1 MKERGMIFNAEMVR
15 ATLSEQKTQ
24 TRRIVKLQPD
34 EDGLARLSGGPWMD
48 TNEKVY
54 PCPYGEV
61 GDKLWVRETWQVIHD
76 YTDEYGNVDE
86 RRFARSIPK
95 QRGNYWHPV
104 YAERFGSESRDDR
117 GFPWRP
123 AIYMPR
129 WASRITLEITDVRV
143 ERLNDI
149 SEEDAKAE
157 GAPTECCVIG
167 YKHFLGFRTL
177 WKSIYGA
184 ESWNENPWV
193 WVIEFKQIK

>member
-1 MKERGMIFNAEMVR
+1 MTVVFLGDL
-15 ATLSEQKTQ
+15 LST
-24 TRRIVKLQPD
+24 
-34 EDGLARLSGGPWMD
+34 
-48 TNEKVY
+48 
-54 PCPYGEV
+54 C
-61 GDKLWVRETWQVIHD
+61 
-76 YTDEYGNVDE
+76 
-86 RRFARSIPK
+86 
-95 QRGNYWHPV
+95 
-104 YAERFGSESRDDR
+104 
-117 GFPWRP
+117 
-123 AIYMPR
+123 
-129 WASRITLEITDVRV
+129 RV